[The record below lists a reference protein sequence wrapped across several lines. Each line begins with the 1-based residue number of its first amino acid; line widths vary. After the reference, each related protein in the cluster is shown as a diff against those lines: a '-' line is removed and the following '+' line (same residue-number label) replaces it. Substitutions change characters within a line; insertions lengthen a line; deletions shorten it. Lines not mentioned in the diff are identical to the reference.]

1 MKIHPVFHANL
12 LRLDSNDAIKGQQ
25 QEPEPPVIVNG
36 EEEWEVDE
44 ILDSKVIRK
53 KLFYKAAWK
62 NYPPDE
68 TCDPDRRHTA
78 QTEYRKLYQRNNTFA
93 VFWAEFQR
101 LMTELDYSE
110 ETLLDDLRFKV
121 NQQMQK
127 ALVAEVGA
135 TTLHEFAKKCMLID
149 QNI

>member
-1 MKIHPVFHANL
+1 MSYIHS
-12 LRLDSNDAIKGQQ
+12 RLGGTA
-25 QEPEPPVIVNG
+25 E
-36 EEEWEVDE
+36 E
-44 ILDSKVIRK
+44 ILELLEKV
-53 KLFYKAAWK
+53 FS
-62 NYPPDE
+62 
-68 TCDPDRRHTA
+68 DPDRRHTA

-101 LMTELDYSE
+101 LTTDLDYSE

-135 TTLHEFAKKCMLID
+135 TTLLEFAKKCMLID
-149 QNI
+149 QNIQQIKEQEDKRKP